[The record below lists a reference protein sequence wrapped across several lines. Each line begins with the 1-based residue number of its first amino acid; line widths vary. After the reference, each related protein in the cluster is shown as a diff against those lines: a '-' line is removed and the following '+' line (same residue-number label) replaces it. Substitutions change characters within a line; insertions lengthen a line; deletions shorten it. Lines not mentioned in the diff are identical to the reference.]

1 MTAHE
6 SPSPESPRP
15 LDPLALAPQIEHQ
28 SIFRWFFF
36 GVFAFLLWQL
46 LLILSLFS
54 DAIIWAVSLALVF
67 SPVYRWLQHR
77 FPDRRNL
84 VALGSTLG
92 VLLLVLLPLMT
103 IFWIVVQQ
111 SAQLYPT
118 VNNWIINLQENGSVS
133 LFYMLPAFMQDI
145 WLQVGEY
152 IGTNPLLAQFDLSDF
167 MLGNVNTMSLSIA
180 NFGAATARNILVGFV
195 NLLLILVLMF
205 FCFRDGERFLSWL
218 FAIVP
223 MSTTHVQAV
232 ALRVYQTITAVI
244 SGALLT
250 AGAQGA
256 LAMVG
261 YLIAG
266 VPLAIFFGVLTG
278 ISGMIPVVGAGLIWL
293 PIGLFIFMDEPGW
306 GIFVLVWGFFL
317 VSLIDNFLKPI
328 FIGSQTRM
336 PILLIF
342 CAIIGGM
349 NIYGFT
355 GVIIGPILIALLLAF
370 ITIYRDYYLPGVDKE
385 HPEVELVGVARE
397 PALDGAASGSDTS
410 GSFRV

>member
-1 MTAHE
+1 MTVHRPPPAE
-6 SPSPESPRP
+6 QKSP
-15 LDPLALAPQIEHQ
+15 LDPLALPPGMEHHG
-28 SIFRWFFF
+28 IFRWFFF

-67 SPVYRWLQHR
+67 APFYRYLQRR

-92 VLLLVLLPLMT
+92 VLLLVLLPLLT

-118 VNNWIINLQENGSVS
+118 VSGWIAGLQQDGGVG
-133 LFYMLPAFMQDI
+133 LFYMLPVFVQDI
-145 WLQVGEY
+145 WLDVSRY
-152 IGTNPLLAQFDLSDF
+152 ISSNPLLAQFDLTEF
-167 MLGNVNTMSLSIA
+167 MLGNINAMSLSIA
-180 NFGAATARNILVGFV
+180 NFGATTARNILIGFV

-205 FCFRDGERFLSWL
+205 FCFRDGERFLSWF
-218 FAIVP
+218 FAILP
-223 MSTTHVQAV
+223 MSTTHVQDV
-232 ALRVYQTITAVI
+232 ALRVYQTINAVI

-256 LAMVG
+256 LAMIG
-261 YLIAG
+261 YLVAG

-278 ISGMIPVVGAGLIWL
+278 VAGMIPIVGASLVWL
-293 PIGLFIFMDEPGW
+293 PIGVFIYMDEPRW
-306 GIFVLVWGFFL
+306 GIFIFVWGFFV

-370 ITIYRDYYLPGVDKE
+370 ITIYRDYYLPGVRNAAS
-385 HPEVELVGVARE
+385 EVEIVTVIGE
-397 PALDGAASGSDTS
+397 PAASIAQPRPGGAQN
-410 GSFRV
+410 